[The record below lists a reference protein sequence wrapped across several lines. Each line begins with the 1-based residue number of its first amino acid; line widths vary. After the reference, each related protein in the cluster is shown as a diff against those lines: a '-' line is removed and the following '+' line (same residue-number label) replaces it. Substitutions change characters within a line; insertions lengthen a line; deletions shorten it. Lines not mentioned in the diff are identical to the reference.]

1 MTDMDI
7 ECLVRNEVLCSLAR
21 NKILYVPA
29 AVSNRH
35 VHVSAGDIEILFGKN
50 YALKPSKPLSQP
62 GQFACAETVTIRGK
76 KGRMERV
83 RVLGPARPE
92 TQVEISLTDSFV
104 LGIEPVVRISGYLIE
119 TPGCLLI
126 GPCGEV
132 ELKRGV
138 IVSHRHLHIS
148 MEQAKAYGLANN
160 EFIKVKKSGMRQTV
174 LEQVFVR
181 CGASDDLEL
190 HIDTDEANAANI
202 KNGDYLEIV

>member
-1 MTDMDI
+1 MTDMD
-7 ECLVRNEVLCSLAR
+7 ERFVRNEVLCSLAR
-21 NKILYVPA
+21 NKVFYVPA

-35 VHVSAGDIEILFGKN
+35 IHLSAGDIEILFGKK
-50 YALKPSKPLSQP
+50 YALNANKPLSQP
-62 GQFACAETVTIRGK
+62 GQFACAETVTIQGK

-104 LGIEPVVRISGYLIE
+104 LGIDPVVRISGYLIE

-126 GPCGEV
+126 GPCGKV
-132 ELKRGV
+132 ALQRGV

-148 MEQAKAYGLANN
+148 LQQAKAYGISNN
-160 EFIKVKKSGMRQTV
+160 EFIRVKKSGMRQTV
-174 LEQVFVR
+174 LEQVSVR

>member
-1 MTDMDI
+1 MTDMD
-7 ECLVRNEVLCSLAR
+7 ERFVRNEVLCSLAR
-21 NKILYVPA
+21 NKIFYVPA

-35 VHVSAGDIEILFGKN
+35 VHLSAGDIEILFGKN
-50 YALKPSKPLSQP
+50 YKLNADKPLSQP
-62 GQFACAETVTIRGK
+62 EQFACAETVILQGK

-83 RVLGPARPE
+83 RVLGPARRE

-126 GPCGEV
+126 GPEGRVALE
-132 ELKRGV
+132 RGV
-138 IVSHRHLHIS
+138 IISHRHLHIS
-148 MEQAKAYGLANN
+148 GQQAKAYGLANN
-160 EFIKVKKSGMRQTV
+160 EFISVKKSGMRQTV

-181 CGASDDLEL
+181 CGSADDLEL
-190 HIDTDEANAANI
+190 HIDTDEANAAHI